1 MSDLP
6 DRAGDLLHAEVTNLD
21 HASPATVLFQR
32 GSVITTDIVLALG
45 AVCTG
50 LRLQPSQ
57 TNYIIMKYHAV
68 MQVPARK
75 PRQETWCWWESL
87 PLSPPHRAAPVQ
99 HCRSGRGEVQ
109 SLHLLHTQ
117 KLLSNLGY
125 DMNRILLFTMFLYC
139 SRGCQHLDLRYHLLQ
154 PRKPNYSP
162 SLQGGVCT
170 KMCSRTLLKTTYS
183 SRWTLKTAR
192 KIFRSISKIFCYPN
206 YRKKFNCFQPLKIF
220 LLPH

>member
-1 MSDLP
+1 ML
-6 DRAGDLLHAEVTNLD
+6 EVTNLD

-117 KLLSNLGY
+117 KLLSNLRY
-125 DMNRILLFTMFLYC
+125 DMNRILLFTMYLYC
-139 SRGCQHLDLRYHLLQ
+139 SRGCQHLDLRHHLLQ
-154 PRKPNYSP
+154 PRKPCHHTIP
-162 SLQGGVCT
+162 LRFRVGVPRRVQELC
-170 KMCSRTLLKTTYS
+170 S